1 MGWDGGSSPGH
12 GCSRLAGVC
21 QDLLHAGA
29 WIAPGDVQRDPVF
42 LTKLSLVT
50 ELCLG
55 PRISH
60 TTRCRCFRLP
70 RRAHGVGLS
79 QPVSISGT
87 SVSLVPCHQ
96 RDGRTTG
103 PQNWPY
109 NPSQCKLWDQPVGD
123 APGTSALAPLCARQ
137 SPNASPGCSGR
148 GLSSA
153 GDEKLHSKFKS
164 HGT

>member
-1 MGWDGGSSPGH
+1 MGWDGGSSPSH

-42 LTKLSLVT
+42 VSKLSLVT

-70 RRAHGVGLS
+70 RRAHRVGLS

-87 SVSLVPCHQ
+87 SVSLVPCHR

-103 PQNWPY
+103 PQNRPSPY
-109 NPSQCKLWDQPVGD
+109 NPLSTATSLCCRSLPLIKGRWWLCLSCGD
-123 APGTSALAPLCARQ
+123 VDLRSLC
-137 SPNASPGCSGR
+137 
-148 GLSSA
+148 
-153 GDEKLHSKFKS
+153 
-164 HGT
+164 